1 MAFSFRKMLSNINY
15 FKKTEECSDSVPD
28 DANFKLRR
36 HASDET
42 ILLDFECLEPDST
55 SRQCASLKL
64 PESVKN
70 YAVKKGSL
78 SDTDLLTRT
87 ADTPLRSKKR
97 KCKKLK
103 LDIKKASC
111 SMNQLSADSFNNAEN
126 TPKHVLLDCKSP
138 DLFSERFKEF
148 HFNRSFELLDAL
160 SDEVPSSP
168 FELDIDSLSD
178 DSESGNSEFSAL
190 SNKSSIKMCRKVTA
204 SQSSN
209 EQRSVPSTSIE
220 SFGDV
225 DVEKNEEERVRLLET
240 YQFKLAKM
248 DDLLK
253 KFLHEFRFHIEVS
266 RLFYSKS
273 ILSANPNT
281 DIKDQKNFDQI
292 YLKECTVRSESPV
305 RMWNIVMEKED
316 TQTKAKMKKQLLS
329 IKSNIERFTSNY
341 LKIIPEDEEVNHKS
355 IKFDLNKQKKLQK
368 RPKNVNYKK
377 KMKHFDFPDLRDAM
391 LNLFTEEMTNDLT
404 LSDSEYS
411 NICQCMCKCHTPS
424 TPTSQTDSGMLT
436 KTNDGSMSITSSIG
450 NFSLDSS
457 TLTAYSETL
466 EQVVSYNSF
475 QDTSLYNSLLQ
486 KAAIERIT
494 FYVQVHSI
502 QLKCEE
508 YDEQKSF
515 TFHCPSC
522 KDTLQDENSLLRHIL
537 SQSHCEKIH
546 FVYKT
551 AYIKKCMSSGKEIQ
565 PSTVLNSMT
574 MYRDENKIVCFGD
587 AMYACSLCFENFI
600 VGESVL
606 MAHCYDPQHVEKRS
620 KLDEII
626 G

>member
-148 HFNRSFELLDAL
+148 HFNRSFELLDVL

-225 DVEKNEEERVRLLET
+225 DVEKNEEER
-240 YQFKLAKM
+240 
-248 DDLLK
+248 
-253 KFLHEFRFHIEVS
+253 
-266 RLFYSKS
+266 
-273 ILSANPNT
+273 
-281 DIKDQKNFDQI
+281 I

-391 LNLFTEEMTNDLT
+391 LNLFTEEMTSDIT